1 MVDYDYSKAGD
12 DEIDLK
18 EGECI
23 SNIEKSDNGW
33 WTGTNSNGGRGL
45 FPGNYVTIFDS
56 DSEGVLQETAPPPEN
71 NDRPRRL
78 RKLLS
83 FWDRLTE
90 SLTES
95 LTENPTESSPEA
107 QPGVTVTA
115 LYDFEPTDD
124 GGKTAFSDPMSSNF
138 SP

>member
-1 MVDYDYSKAGD
+1 MVDYDYSKAGN
-12 DEIDLK
+12 DEIDLR

-23 SNIEKSDNGW
+23 SNIEKSDDGW
-33 WTGTNSNGGRGL
+33 WTGTNSNGGRGF

-56 DSEGVLQETAPPPEN
+56 GSDSVSQPTAPPTEN

-83 FWDRLTE
+83 MWDRLTE
-90 SLTES
+90 GS
-95 LTENPTESSPEA
+95 PSPEA
-107 QPGVTVTA
+107 QPAAAANGSCVTATA
-115 LYDFEPTDD
+115 LYDFYPIDD
-124 GGKTAFSDPMSSNF
+124 GGKTALPDPVGSKI